1 MHRLSEVQPCPMPT
15 YANQKGKNST
25 HFFAHKATICSYLW
39 KSKCHIFDTCIS
51 IVINLLFLQYGLPYP
66 HTFSEIRFTSCSFAH
81 CCSTVSLLPI
91 AQEAKPHCGESERRS
106 NGMYLAASWMR
117 AITSSSSSSSGRFVV
132 ISPSTTCLS
141 GLTFAKGSKPPERSS
156 SYSRYSTSTFSR
168 AKAQSA
174 TES

>member
-1 MHRLSEVQPCPMPT
+1 MYVALTFHLGS
-15 YANQKGKNST
+15 
-25 HFFAHKATICSYLW
+25 
-39 KSKCHIFDTCIS
+39 
-51 IVINLLFLQYGLPYP
+51 NLLAYP
-66 HTFSEIRFTSCSFAH
+66 QTFFEIRSTSCSLAH

-117 AITSSSSSSSGRFVV
+117 AITSSSSSSSGRLVV
-132 ISPSTTCLS
+132 ISQSTTCLF